1 MMMGCRFQ
9 VQRSKPKYGWPRQ
22 ALIRTIPGMRLGL
35 PIQRTIP
42 RTGSVQVPSHEAWI
56 GIPPFWV
63 LVSLVFQVVVQARL
77 RSRKPFSLYKSI
89 QDYAG
94 QLIRASHRYDPNAHH
109 RIPLMVEAGKNHHK
123 EEPTAS
129 KHVTIMSGGRA
140 ITRSRFHL

>member
-22 ALIRTIPGMRLGL
+22 ALTRTIPGMRLGL

-77 RSRKPFSLYKSI
+77 RSRKPFSLYRPI

-123 EEPTAS
+123 EEPPLERTDCRQTCHY
-129 KHVTIMSGGRA
+129 HVRRQSHH
-140 ITRSRFHL
+140 S